1 MAYRLIDPGADIDY
15 TIDWTDFLSVAG
27 SPSDGIQ
34 TSSWSVSPQEGSP
47 PHPELHTD
55 SVRTDGLTATTFIR
69 NADRGRVYLL
79 VNRIVTVQG
88 RTDERAIT
96 LRCEER

>member
-15 TIDWTDFLSVAG
+15 TTDWTDFLSVAG
-27 SPSDGIQ
+27 SPNDGIK

-47 PHPELHTD
+47 ARPELHTA
-55 SVRTDGLTATTFIR
+55 SVSTDGLKATTFIR
-69 NADRGRVYLL
+69 NANRGRVYLL

-88 RTDERAIT
+88 RTDERTIT